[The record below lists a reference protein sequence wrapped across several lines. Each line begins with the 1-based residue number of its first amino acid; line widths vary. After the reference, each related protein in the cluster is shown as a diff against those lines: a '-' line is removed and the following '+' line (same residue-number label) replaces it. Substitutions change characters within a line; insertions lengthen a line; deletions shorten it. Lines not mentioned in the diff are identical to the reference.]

1 MTTAGRSS
9 KVKKMLQLTQDGGS
23 SRSGDVAGHHW
34 HSTSRGIARIPFSSG
49 GAQEAKGE
57 RGSESV
63 VGKRRRR
70 RSETGSKEPRRLAL
84 QLRLAHPVARLL
96 LALLLLTLMACRPC
110 HGHDPEL
117 FDMDDEDGPLQH
129 VVSVVKG
136 KTNLPCDITPPV
148 EDDQASLVLFYKDDA
163 SPSIYTYDARD
174 KYANRPRHWSDDN
187 VLGKRAFFST
197 VLMQN
202 NYSSS
207 GCLMIDNV
215 RESDAGLY
223 RCRVDFKRS
232 PTRNSR
238 VNLTVVVPP
247 KQMKITTEKGVDV
260 DDIIGPFDEDA
271 TLILVC
277 IVTGGNPTPE
287 VTWWQEER
295 MIDRHAEVRH
305 SEQGVARNV
314 LQLERLGRVDL
325 RTKLSCHASNTQLS
339 QPLTKSVEIELN
351 LKPLDVRILSS
362 RQPLSSGKKYDL
374 TCQTAG
380 SRPPPTVTWWKD
392 GQLLRRSQ
400 ETPYDGGNVT
410 LSQLTVQLTPE
421 DDGKKLVCRV
431 ENPALGPASAV
442 EDSWLLDVYYVPR
455 VRLELGRNLESEHIR
470 EGIDVYFDCHVTA
483 RPSAV
488 RLVWRHQGNV
498 LQHNVSAGVIIS
510 ESSLV
515 LQRVARSS
523 AGRYTCHASNAE
535 GEGSSSPF
543 HLHVAHKPVCRPE
556 QKNSYGGA
564 KGLTS
569 EVECHVES
577 KPGATSFRWTFNGT
591 GELVDLTSGYRTTAD
606 GSISILRYTPRSEMD
621 FGTLLCW
628 AANPLGLQSQPC
640 VFHFYA
646 AGVPDPPRNCSISN
660 QTLSSFEIDCAEG
673 YDGGIPQHFKMHVF
687 DIKTR
692 ALLANL
698 TSSSP
703 RFALHLG
710 SSSGPSGLSPG
721 GSDENPKTHSWKS
734 GGGSSNNNLITID
747 EAPNNKTARRHSN
760 GGAGSANGGGGNV
773 FFGSIAVIPPV
784 GTLLQVTAVNAHGV
798 SESVFIEAT
807 QQAVVGLLPAEMQA
821 AGGAGGG
828 GGFSN
833 FEMTPTLGILI
844 GIVATG
850 VFMMATLIAA
860 LRFRQ
865 RKNKPGTSGGANHLN
880 HQSASVISKDKDRDM
895 DSYNGNE
902 YIELGTKDPD
912 VIGKDKS
919 GMESMPHIIS
929 NPLDLM
935 ANGRTPSSAST
946 LPLRGDSPAGS
957 SSAVRSSQEEV
968 VYAELTLS
976 RHRPTHLAVPSGK
989 LPVGT
994 TDPVATT
1001 AGPTDG
1007 VVYAQIDHTLKRKQQ
1022 QQQSHKRIRSE
1033 APPPPTTTAAQL
1045 STFQQPLLQQQHH
1058 HHHQVVLPDVS
1069 QTMTAHGNNIR
1080 ETILM

>member
-1 MTTAGRSS
+1 MEMDTDS
-9 KVKKMLQLTQDGGS
+9 KVKRMLPRQMEVR
-23 SRSGDVAGHHW
+23 SRSANVAGHDWQSPRIGWPTPRMAGW
-34 HSTSRGIARIPFSSG
+34 HRAIRRDELSSAGQGETAGSVSG
-49 GAQEAKGE
+49 GANKTSANPQVKP
-57 RGSESV
+57 
-63 VGKRRRR
+63 
-70 RSETGSKEPRRLAL
+70 RSAI
-84 QLRLAHPVARLL
+84 LRLLHPVTPPLL
-96 LALLLLTLMACRPC
+96 LALFLLTLMACRPC

-117 FDMDDEDGPLQH
+117 FDMDDEDGNGAIGTDIVQITGPLQH

-174 KYANRPRHWSDDN
+174 KYASRPRHWSDDN

-197 VLMQN
+197 VVLQN

-238 VNLTVVVPP
+238 VNLTVVD
-247 KQMKITTEKGVDV
+247 EDHERKGVDV

-277 IVTGGNPTPE
+277 IVTG

-295 MIDRHAEVRH
+295 MIDRHAEIRH

-362 RQPLSSGKKYDL
+362 RQPLSSGKKYEL

-380 SRPPPTVTWWKD
+380 SRPSPTVTWWKD

-431 ENPALGPASAV
+431 ENPSLGPASAI

-455 VRLELGRNLESEHIR
+455 VQLQLGRNLESDHIR

-606 GSISILRYTPRSEMD
+606 GSISILRYTPRTEMD

-628 AANPLGLQSQPC
+628 AANPLGIQSQPC

-646 AGVPDPPRNCSISN
+646 AGVPDPPKNCSISN

-687 DIKTR
+687 DMKTR
-692 ALLANL
+692 TLLANL

-710 SSSGPSGLSPG
+710 SLSTSQSAGPTAGAE
-721 GSDENPKTHSWKS
+721 ENPKTHSWKS
-734 GGGSSNNNLITID
+734 GSSSNNMIAID
-747 EAPNNKTARRHSN
+747 ETSPTNNNNNNNKTARRHSN
-760 GGAGSANGGGGNV
+760 GGSGQSGV

-821 AGGAGGG
+821 AGAAGGG

-833 FEMTPTLGILI
+833 FEMTPTLGILV

-865 RKNKPGTSGGANHLN
+865 RRSKPNGH
-880 HQSASVISKDKDRDM
+880 HQSTSVIKDKDRDM

-912 VIGKDKS
+912 VITKDRP
-919 GMESMPHIIS
+919 GTESMPHIIS

-935 ANGRTPSSAST
+935 ANGRTSSSTLT

-976 RHRPTHLAVPSGK
+976 RHRPTHLAMPTGK
-989 LPVGT
+989 LPAGT
-994 TDPVATT
+994 ATDATAT
-1001 AGPTDG
+1001 ADG
-1007 VVYAQIDHTLKRKQQ
+1007 VVYAQIDHTKRKQQ
-1022 QQQSHKRIRSE
+1022 SNKRIRSD
-1033 APPPPTTTAAQL
+1033 APPPPTNQL
-1045 STFQQPLLQQQHH
+1045 STFQQPSQL
-1058 HHHQVVLPDVS
+1058 VVLPDVS
-1069 QTMTAHGNNIR
+1069 QTVTTGNIR

>member
-1 MTTAGRSS
+1 MTASS
-9 KVKKMLQLTQDGGS
+9 KVKRMLPQQTEDDGR
-23 SRSGDVAGHHW
+23 SRSENVAGHDWQSHRIGCATPRMAG
-34 HSTSRGIARIPFSSG
+34 SNRAIRRDELSAQGETAGSVSGANKTSANP
-49 GAQEAKGE
+49 QVK
-57 RGSESV
+57 
-63 VGKRRRR
+63 
-70 RSETGSKEPRRLAL
+70 PRFAIFRLL
-84 QLRLAHPVARLL
+84 HPVTPPLL
-96 LALLLLTLMACRPC
+96 LALFLLTLMACRPC

-174 KYANRPRHWSDDN
+174 KYASRPRHWSDDN

-197 VLMQN
+197 VVLQN
-202 NYSSS
+202 SSS

-247 KQMKITTEKGVDV
+247 KQMKITNEKGVDV

-295 MIDRHAEVRH
+295 MIDRHAEIRH

-362 RQPLSSGKKYDL
+362 RQPLSSGKKYEL

-380 SRPPPTVTWWKD
+380 SRPSPTVTWWKD

-431 ENPALGPASAV
+431 ENPVLGPASAI

-455 VRLELGRNLESEHIR
+455 VQLQLGRNLESDHIR

-606 GSISILRYTPRSEMD
+606 GSISILRYTPRTEMD

-628 AANPLGLQSQPC
+628 AANPLGIQSQPC

-687 DIKTR
+687 DMKTR

-710 SSSGPSGLSPG
+710 SASASQSGATAGVG
-721 GSDENPKTHSWKS
+721 AEENPKTHSWKS
-734 GGGSSNNNLITID
+734 GSSSNNMIAID
-747 EAPNNKTARRHSN
+747 ETSSTNNNNKTARRHSN
-760 GGAGSANGGGGNV
+760 GGSGAGV

-821 AGGAGGG
+821 AGAAGG

-833 FEMTPTLGILI
+833 FEMTPTLGILV

-865 RKNKPGTSGGANHLN
+865 RRNKPNGQHS
-880 HQSASVISKDKDRDM
+880 HQSTSVIKDKDRDM

-912 VIGKDKS
+912 VITKDKP
-919 GMESMPHIIS
+919 GTESMPHIIS

-935 ANGRTPSSAST
+935 ANGRTSSST
-946 LPLRGDSPAGS
+946 LTLALRGDSPAGS

-976 RHRPTHLAVPSGK
+976 RHRPTHLAMPTGK
-989 LPVGT
+989 LPAGT
-994 TDPVATT
+994 MDKTAAT
-1001 AGPTDG
+1001 TDG
-1007 VVYAQIDHTLKRKQQ
+1007 VVYAQIDHTKRKQQ
-1022 QQQSHKRIRSE
+1022 SNKRIRTD
-1033 APPPPTTTAAQL
+1033 APPPPTNQL
-1045 STFQQPLLQQQHH
+1045 STFQQPSQL
-1058 HHHQVVLPDVS
+1058 VVLPDVS
-1069 QTMTAHGNNIR
+1069 QTVTTGNIR